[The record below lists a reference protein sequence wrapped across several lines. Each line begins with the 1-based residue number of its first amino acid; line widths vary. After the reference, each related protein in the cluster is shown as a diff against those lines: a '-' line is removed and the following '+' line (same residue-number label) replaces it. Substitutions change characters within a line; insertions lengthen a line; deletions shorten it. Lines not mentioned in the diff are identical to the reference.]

1 MYKAVYRV
9 EITRFITSRGPPDR
23 TCLLPFSRSFAIP
36 EKTTFVTPNFTKA
49 FSTTSSK
56 PLRIFGILLEDTG
69 LRSLVVEFQPIWEK
83 YAQIGSWNPKL
94 RGENWIRSRQHSGAV
109 PTLRRDVPSRT
120 RAVRLG
126 THLNE
131 YSRSDKQWS
140 LLYFR
145 DHATGTLSVLTE
157 RCSARLHCLLEA
169 FLRVCI
175 SGLMNSS
182 SGSRTLAAGKS
193 TGSKDS
199 SQLWS
204 AVAKY
209 ITMSNERILLSFD
222 MRNWPFFSTPRM
234 REDAPMCQPPWHH
247 PDPNHHF
254 WYLC

>member
-69 LRSLVVEFQPIWEK
+69 LRSLVVEFQPIC
-83 YAQIGSWNPKL
+83 
-94 RGENWIRSRQHSGAV
+94 ENWIRSRRHSGAV

-120 RAVRLG
+120 TAVRLG

-131 YSRSDKQWS
+131 YSRSDK
-140 LLYFR
+140 
-145 DHATGTLSVLTE
+145 TE

-199 SQLWS
+199 SQL
-204 AVAKY
+204 
-209 ITMSNERILLSFD
+209 
-222 MRNWPFFSTPRM
+222 
-234 REDAPMCQPPWHH
+234 
-247 PDPNHHF
+247 
-254 WYLC
+254 